1 MRRTAARHSAPHRI
15 AEAIITSSFSHLL
28 FLTLF
33 TIRKRCSVLGFERPE
48 KEMTSLKKR
57 LLTLFSAAA
66 FACTIGPLAASAETP
81 SYANPAVAGTDT
93 IRGTIASVNGK
104 YNISVRDERGFID
117 DVTLHDGTIINP
129 TGLTLAPGQAVTIDG
144 TANGATL
151 IANEIDTP
159 YSYYAYPYAG
169 YSYGYPGPV
178 FGVGFGFRDR
188 GHFGF
193 HGGGFHGGFH
203 GRR

>member
-1 MRRTAARHSAPHRI
+1 LAP
-15 AEAIITSSFSHLL
+15 
-28 FLTLF
+28 F
-33 TIRKRCSVLGFERPE
+33 TIRKRFNVLGFERPV

-57 LLTLFSAAA
+57 IFTLFSAVAL
-66 FACTIGPLAASAETP
+66 ACAIGPLAASAETP
-81 SYANPAVAGTDT
+81 SYANPAIAGTDT

-117 DVTLHDGTIINP
+117 NVTLHDGTIINP

-144 TANGATL
+144 TANGPTL

-159 YSYYAYPYAG
+159 YSDYAYPYAG
-169 YSYGYPGPV
+169 YPYGYPGPV
-178 FGVGFGFRDR
+178 FGVGFGFGDR

-203 GRR
+203 GRG